1 MQNKIR
7 TKEQSKKGNN
17 EKNFCESKLKEQEYN
32 CKNVKQTILLVTL
45 LDVNRKLFNL
55 MGTLC

>member
-17 EKNFCESKLKEQEYN
+17 EKNFSESKLKEQEYN
-32 CKNVKQTILLVTL
+32 CKKVKQTILLVTL